1 MNEED
6 GAYRQKGKEVKYT
19 EQEYI
24 DSEFY
29 GLDEDIGC
37 YKAKVVKCRKPHK
50 CVCCESEI
58 TIGEYAF
65 YENGFMDSEPVSC
78 YTCLSCMDK
87 WLDEINGC
95 ED

>member
-1 MNEED
+1 M
-6 GAYRQKGKEVKYT
+6 KYT

-29 GLDEDIGC
+29 GLDEDISS
-37 YKAKVVKCRKPHK
+37 YKAKVVKCRKPHQ

-58 TIGEYAF
+58 AVGEHAF
-65 YENGFMDSEPVSC
+65 YESGFMDSEPVSS
-78 YTCLSCMDK
+78 YTCLPCIDK

-95 ED
+95 DEDLET